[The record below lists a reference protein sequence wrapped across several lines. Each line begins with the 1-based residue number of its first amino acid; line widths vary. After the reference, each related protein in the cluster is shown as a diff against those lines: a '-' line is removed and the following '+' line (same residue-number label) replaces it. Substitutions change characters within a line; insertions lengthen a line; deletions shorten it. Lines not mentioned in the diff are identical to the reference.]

1 MTLVSDDM
9 TSGEMTFGRLDRN
22 STALPSTLPLIL
34 SKQGVLTIYIGNQ
47 KFCLRNQMA
56 RAMGWDLRRCNFST
70 LLSLFRW
77 FGYTLE
83 LLSSRPKVISPETRV
98 TSPEIFIMSPLILS
112 HVARNFI
119 MLKKILK
126 SKLKEN
132 SCGILLICVYIL
144 KFNIVFSLSYST
156 QAKVPFYSKV
166 FFCNF
171 IGYLE
176 R

>member
-47 KFCLRNQMA
+47 KFCLKNQMA

-83 LLSSRPKVISPETRV
+83 LLSSRPKVISPKVISPETRV

-132 SCGILLICVYIL
+132 SCGIRLICVYIL
-144 KFNIVFSLSYST
+144 KF
-156 QAKVPFYSKV
+156 
-166 FFCNF
+166 
-171 IGYLE
+171 
-176 R
+176 

>member
-22 STALPSTLPLIL
+22 STALPSTVPLIL

-56 RAMGWDLRRCNFST
+56 RATGWDLRRCNFST

-83 LLSSRPKVISPETRV
+83 LLSSRPKVISPEVISPETRV

-144 KFNIVFSLSYST
+144 KF
-156 QAKVPFYSKV
+156 
-166 FFCNF
+166 
-171 IGYLE
+171 
-176 R
+176 